1 MASTTRPPRE
11 ELRALHRRYRDS
23 KDPAERDRL
32 RAQLVDAYHDF
43 VYFLARKFQNR
54 GEPLDDIVQV
64 GYLGLIKAI
73 ERFDP
78 DLGFEFTTFATLTV
92 AGEIQRHF
100 RDQGTALRFPRRLQE
115 RHQSVVR
122 VNEEMKNQLG
132 REPSVS
138 ELAERLGVRPEDVM
152 EAIEM
157 GPAYMPLSLDQPI
170 GSADGQESRVVAEQ
184 IGTVDPELDRVEMR
198 DLLDRAMA
206 RLPPPGAL
214 LRLRPLRATCS
225 RRLPGRVHPPGLGGG
240 SPVPDPAGDARHLS
254 RCARSRAADRTTGA
268 PRLARAHTAPGP
280 PRR

>member
-1 MASTTRPPRE
+1 MASTTRPTRE

-92 AGEIQRHF
+92 AGEIKRHF
-100 RDQGTALRFPRRLQE
+100 RDKGTAIRFPRRLQE
-115 RHQSVVR
+115 LHQSVVR

-132 REPSVS
+132 REPSVP
-138 ELAERLGVRPEDVM
+138 ELAERLGVRAEDVM

-198 DLLDRAMA
+198 DLLDRAMVHLTPRERSIMA
-206 RLPPPGAL
+206 MRFYEQMSQSEIA
-214 LRLRPLRATCS
+214 
-225 RRLPGRVHPPGLGGG
+225 RRLGISQMHV
-240 SPVPDPAGDARHLS
+240 S
-254 RCARSRAADRTTGA
+254 RLQRAALEQLRKHV
-268 PRLARAHTAPGP
+268 PQESS
-280 PRR
+280 

>member
-1 MASTTRPPRE
+1 VASTTRPSRE

-92 AGEIQRHF
+92 AGEIKRHF
-100 RDQGTALRFPRRLQE
+100 RDKGTAIRFPRRLQE
-115 RHQSVVR
+115 LHQSVVR

-132 REPSVS
+132 REPTVS
-138 ELAERLGVRPEDVM
+138 ELAERLGVRPEDVT

-170 GSADGQESRVVAEQ
+170 GSADGQESRVIAEQ

-198 DLLDRAMA
+198 DLLDRAMVHLTPRERSIMA
-206 RLPPPGAL
+206 MRFYEQMSQSEIA
-214 LRLRPLRATCS
+214 
-225 RRLPGRVHPPGLGGG
+225 RRLGISQMHV
-240 SPVPDPAGDARHLS
+240 S
-254 RCARSRAADRTTGA
+254 RLQRAALEQLRKHV
-268 PRLARAHTAPGP
+268 PQESS
-280 PRR
+280 